1 VATGDHRYA
10 CELWLR
16 RANGRCS
23 LLQAVTMTSSAP
35 IDLAGTEG
43 TPALTALLLPAMRL
57 GLPLELE
64 APVSTRLLEQ
74 ASTFQ
79 EIFACWMDGYREVPV
94 VSPESAGAGS
104 ESVAGSGRGVAAFFS
119 AGVDG
124 FHTLQRNLEDVTHL
138 VYLHGFDIESERIA
152 HRLAMEDAVRR
163 AADDV
168 GRELIVMQTNVRDF
182 SDAYVYWGDYCGS
195 VLGASAQLLRGTA
208 GTALVAASNTY
219 DGYRPFGT
227 TPLTD
232 RLFST
237 EWIEVVHDGA
247 MAGRFEKVEAL
258 ASWDLALRHL
268 HVCWSSHGSSMNC
281 GKCEKCLR
289 TMTSLFLLGALHRAP
304 TFPVPLDP
312 AYVAQV
318 RLRPWDLQHVHRNL
332 EAARAR
338 GLDDTPLMEAWQ
350 DCLARQTVRLM
361 AWRSSRGPLPPL
373 GAELLDDLRRE
384 VPGALRRWTRRPRRW
399 LRDLR
404 RPSGRHVR
412 ALWNARCGR

>member
-1 VATGDHRYA
+1 MQPTFQPCPEHGACLFVPGPTIGRVATGDHRYA

-79 EIFACWMDGYREVPV
+79 EVFACWMDGYREVPV

-152 HRLAMEDAVRR
+152 H
-163 AADDV
+163 
-168 GRELIVMQTNVRDF
+168 
-182 SDAYVYWGDYCGS
+182 
-195 VLGASAQLLRGTA
+195 
-208 GTALVAASNTY
+208 
-219 DGYRPFGT
+219 
-227 TPLTD
+227 
-232 RLFST
+232 
-237 EWIEVVHDGA
+237 
-247 MAGRFEKVEAL
+247 
-258 ASWDLALRHL
+258 
-268 HVCWSSHGSSMNC
+268 
-281 GKCEKCLR
+281 
-289 TMTSLFLLGALHRAP
+289 
-304 TFPVPLDP
+304 
-312 AYVAQV
+312 
-318 RLRPWDLQHVHRNL
+318 
-332 EAARAR
+332 
-338 GLDDTPLMEAWQ
+338 
-350 DCLARQTVRLM
+350 
-361 AWRSSRGPLPPL
+361 
-373 GAELLDDLRRE
+373 
-384 VPGALRRWTRRPRRW
+384 
-399 LRDLR
+399 
-404 RPSGRHVR
+404 PSGHGGRSQ
-412 ALWNARCGR
+412 ARCGQTWAVS